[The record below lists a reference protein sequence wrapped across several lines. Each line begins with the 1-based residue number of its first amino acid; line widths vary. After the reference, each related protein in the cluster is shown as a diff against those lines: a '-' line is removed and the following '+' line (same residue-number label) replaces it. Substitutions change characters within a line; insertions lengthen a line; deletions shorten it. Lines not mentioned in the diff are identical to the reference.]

1 MVCQALT
8 LKKLWK
14 DDGIAV
20 IISIEIIRT
29 KKDAFTM
36 NHDLTEGNVTK
47 SLLVFAGPMILGNLL
62 QQCYNIADTWVVGK
76 YVGAQALAAVGSSY
90 ALMTF
95 LNSLLIGLCM
105 GSGAVFS
112 YYIGKKDRHK
122 VRSCA
127 RTAFVMIGGL
137 AVVLC
142 IAVQCLIH
150 PILRLLRTPGE
161 LYEMTRAYL
170 AIIFWG
176 IFFIFLYNYF
186 AFLLR
191 ALGNSVAPLYFL
203 GAASVLNIGLDLY
216 FVRGLGLGLE
226 GAAAATVISQILSGL
241 GLGIYLWRK
250 EPFFRFSLRGFLREE
265 KPVGEICS
273 YSLMTCMQQSV
284 MNFGILMVQS
294 LVNSFGA
301 AVMAA
306 FAATV
311 KIDTF
316 AYMPAQEFGNAYSIF
331 ISQNHGAGDKE
342 RVAQG
347 TKRAL
352 GVSAVFCGAVSVLV
366 CVLARYLMMIFVEAG
381 ETRIIE
387 IGVTYL
393 RIEGA
398 FYIGIGILFLLY
410 GYFRGINRPGISLVL
425 TVISL
430 GTRVALAYTLAA
442 VPQIGVL
449 GIWWAIPIGW
459 ALADVTGFVLM
470 GRKSE

>member
-1 MVCQALT
+1 M
-8 LKKLWK
+8 K
-14 DDGIAV
+14 
-20 IISIEIIRT
+20 
-29 KKDAFTM
+29 
-36 NHDLTEGNVTK
+36 NHDLTKGNVTK
-47 SLLVFAGPMILGNLL
+47 SLLMFAGPMILGNLL

-76 YVGAQALAAVGSSY
+76 YVGADALAAVGSSY

-112 YYIGKKDRHK
+112 YHIGKGDREK
-122 VRSCA
+122 VRACA
-127 RTAFVMIGGL
+127 QTAFVMIGVL
-137 AVVLC
+137 AAALT
-142 IAVQCLIH
+142 AFSQGMMH
-150 PILRLLRTPGE
+150 PILMLLRTPGE
-161 LYEMTRAYL
+161 LYEMTRDYL
-170 AIIFWG
+170 AVVFWG

-203 GAASVLNIGLDLY
+203 GAASVLNIALDLF
-216 FVRGLGLGLE
+216 FVCRLGRGLS
-226 GAAAATVISQILSGL
+226 GAAEATVIAQAISGL
-241 GLGIYLWRK
+241 GLGIYLWKK
-250 EPFFRFSLRGFLREE
+250 EPYFRFSIGGFLRGE
-265 KPVGEICS
+265 KPLGEICR
-273 YSLMTCMQQSV
+273 YSLMTGMQQSV

-294 LVNSFGA
+294 LVNSFGP

-331 ISQNHGAGDKE
+331 ISQNYGAGKHE
-342 RVAQG
+342 RVRQG
-347 TKRAL
+347 TRKAIA
-352 GVSAVFCGAVSVLV
+352 VSAAFCGVISVLV
-366 CVLARYLMMIFVEAG
+366 FVLARFLMLIFVKAQNTE
-381 ETRIIE
+381 IIE
-387 IGVTYL
+387 IGMQYL

-410 GYFRGINRPGISLVL
+410 GYFRGVNRPGISLVL

-430 GTRVALAYTLAA
+430 GTRVVLAYTLAA
-442 VPQIGVL
+442 FPGIGVL

-470 GRKSE
+470 GRKQK

>member
-1 MVCQALT
+1 M
-8 LKKLWK
+8 
-14 DDGIAV
+14 I
-20 IISIEIIRT
+20 
-29 KKDAFTM
+29 

-47 SLLVFAGPMILGNLL
+47 SLLYFAAPMILGNLL

-76 YVGAQALAAVGSSY
+76 FVGAQALAAGGSSY

-105 GSGAVFS
+105 GGGAVFS
-112 YYIGKKDRHK
+112 YYIGKGDRARVK
-122 VRSCA
+122 TCA
-127 RTAFVMIGGL
+127 QTAFVMIGVL
-137 AVVLC
+137 AAALS
-142 IAVQCLIH
+142 IAAQCLMH
-150 PILRLLRTPGE
+150 PILLLLRTPEE
-161 LYEMTRAYL
+161 LYGMTRDYL
-170 AIIFWG
+170 AIVFLG
-176 IFFIFLYNYF
+176 IIFIFLYNYY

-191 ALGNSVAPLYFL
+191 ALGNSVTPLYLL

-216 FVRGLGLGLE
+216 FVRNLGWGLQ
-226 GAAAATVISQILSGL
+226 GAAAATVISQAVSGL
-241 GLGIYLWRK
+241 GLGICVWRK
-250 EPFFRFSLRGFLREE
+250 EPYFRFSLHGFLQEE
-265 KPVGEICS
+265 KPMGEICR
-273 YSLMTCMQQSV
+273 YSLMTSMQQSV

-294 LVNSFGA
+294 LVNSFGP

-331 ISQNHGAGDKE
+331 ISQNFGAGKAE
-342 RVAQG
+342 RVKQG
-347 TKRAL
+347 TGKAMA
-352 GVSAVFCGAVSVLV
+352 VSAVFCGAVSVLV
-366 CVLARYLMMIFVEAG
+366 FAFARFLMLIFVDAG
-381 ETRIIE
+381 ESQIIA
-387 IGVTYL
+387 IGMQYL

-410 GYFRGINRPGISLVL
+410 GYFRGVNRPGISLVL

-430 GTRVALAYTLAA
+430 GTRVALAYILAA
-442 VPQIGVL
+442 IPTIGVT

-470 GRKSE
+470 RHDNEDSRKGKRRSKT

>member
-1 MVCQALT
+1 
-8 LKKLWK
+8 
-14 DDGIAV
+14 
-20 IISIEIIRT
+20 
-29 KKDAFTM
+29 M
-36 NHDLTEGNVTK
+36 NRDLTKGNVTK
-47 SLLVFAGPMILGNLL
+47 SLLMFAGPMILGNLL

-76 YVGAQALAAVGSSY
+76 FVGADALAAVGSSY

-105 GSGAVFS
+105 GGGAVFS
-112 YYIGKKDRHK
+112 YYIGKGEREK

-127 RTAFVMIGGL
+127 RTAFVMIGVL
-137 AVVLC
+137 AAALTVLSQ
-142 IAVQCLIH
+142 VLIH
-150 PILRLLRTPGE
+150 PILILLRTPAQ
-161 LYEMTRAYL
+161 LYEMTRDYL
-170 AIIFWG
+170 AVVFWG

-203 GAASVLNIGLDLY
+203 GAASALNIALDLF
-216 FVRGLGLGLE
+216 FVCSLGRGLV
-226 GAAAATVISQILSGL
+226 GAAEATVIAQAVSGL
-241 GLGIYLWRK
+241 GLGGYLWIK
-250 EPFFRFSLRGFLREE
+250 EPYFRFSFIGFWRGE
-265 KPVGEICS
+265 KPVGEICR
-273 YSLMTCMQQSV
+273 YSLMTGMQQSV

-294 LVNSFGA
+294 LVNSFGP

-331 ISQNHGAGDKE
+331 ISQNFGAGQRE
-342 RVAQG
+342 RVKQG
-347 TKRAL
+347 TRKAMT
-352 GVSAVFCGAVSVLV
+352 VSAVFCGVISVLV
-366 CVLARYLMMIFVEAG
+366 FAFASFLMLIFVDEG
-381 ETRIIE
+381 ETEIIRI
-387 IGVTYL
+387 GMQYL

-410 GYFRGINRPGISLVL
+410 GYFRGVNRPGVSLVL

-430 GTRVALAYTLAA
+430 GTRVALAYILAA
-442 VPQIGVL
+442 HPAVGVL

-459 ALADVTGFVLM
+459 ALADVTGIVLM
-470 GRKSE
+470 RRGDKS

>member
-1 MVCQALT
+1 M
-8 LKKLWK
+8 
-14 DDGIAV
+14 I
-20 IISIEIIRT
+20 
-29 KKDAFTM
+29 

-47 SLLVFAGPMILGNLL
+47 SLLYFAAPMILGNLL

-76 YVGAQALAAVGSSY
+76 FVGAQALAAVGSSY

-105 GSGAVFS
+105 GGGAVFS
-112 YYIGKKDRHK
+112 YYIGKGDRARVK
-122 VRSCA
+122 TCA
-127 RTAFVMIGGL
+127 QTAFVMIGVL
-137 AVVLC
+137 AAALS
-142 IAVQCLIH
+142 IAAQCLMH
-150 PILRLLRTPGE
+150 PILLLLRTPEE
-161 LYEMTRAYL
+161 LYGMTRDYL
-170 AIIFWG
+170 ALVFLGII
-176 IFFIFLYNYF
+176 FIFLYNYY

-191 ALGNSVAPLYFL
+191 ALGNSVTPLYLL

-216 FVRGLGLGLE
+216 FVRNLGWGLQ
-226 GAAAATVISQILSGL
+226 GAAAATVISQAVSGL
-241 GLGIYLWRK
+241 GLGICVWRK
-250 EPFFRFSLRGFLREE
+250 EPYFRFSLHGFLQEE
-265 KPVGEICS
+265 KPMGEICR
-273 YSLMTCMQQSV
+273 YSLMTSMQQSV

-294 LVNSFGA
+294 LVNSFGP

-331 ISQNHGAGDKE
+331 ISQNFGAGKAE
-342 RVAQG
+342 RVKQG
-347 TKRAL
+347 TGKAMA
-352 GVSAVFCGAVSVLV
+352 VSAVFCGAVSVLV
-366 CVLARYLMMIFVEAG
+366 FAFARFLMLIFVDAG
-381 ETRIIE
+381 ESQIIA
-387 IGVTYL
+387 IGMQYL

-410 GYFRGINRPGISLVL
+410 GYFRGVNRPGISLVL

-430 GTRVALAYTLAA
+430 GTRVALAYILAA
-442 VPQIGVL
+442 IPTIGVT

-470 GRKSE
+470 RHDNEDSRKGKRRSKT

>member
-1 MVCQALT
+1 M
-8 LKKLWK
+8 
-14 DDGIAV
+14 
-20 IISIEIIRT
+20 
-29 KKDAFTM
+29 M

-47 SLLVFAGPMILGNLL
+47 SLLYFAAPMILGNLL

-76 YVGAQALAAVGSSY
+76 FVGAQALAAVGSSY

-105 GSGAVFS
+105 GGGAVFS
-112 YYIGKKDRHK
+112 YYIGRGDRNR
-122 VRSCA
+122 VRICA
-127 RTAFVMIGGL
+127 QTAFAMIGVL
-137 AVVLC
+137 AVAVSA
-142 IAVQCLIH
+142 AVQCLMH
-150 PILRLLRTPGE
+150 PILSLLRTPEE

-170 AIIFWG
+170 VVVFCG

-191 ALGNSVAPLYFL
+191 ALGNSVVPLYFL
-203 GAASVLNIGLDLY
+203 GAASVLNIGLDLF
-216 FVRGLGLGLE
+216 FVRNLGWGLQ
-226 GAAAATVISQILSGL
+226 GAAAATVIAQAVSGL
-241 GLGIYLWRK
+241 GLGIWVWIK
-250 EPFFRFSLRGFLREE
+250 ESYFRFSLRGFLQEE
-265 KPVGEICS
+265 KPFGEICR
-273 YSLMTCMQQSV
+273 YSIMTSMQQSV

-294 LVNSFGA
+294 LVNSFGP

-331 ISQNHGAGDKE
+331 ISQNYGAGKGK
-342 RVAQG
+342 RVKQG
-347 TKRAL
+347 TGKAMT
-352 GVSAVFCGAVSVLV
+352 VSAVFCGAVSILV
-366 CVLARYLMMIFVEAG
+366 FALARFLMLIFVDAK
-381 ETRIIE
+381 ETQIIE
-387 IGVTYL
+387 IGMQYL

-410 GYFRGINRPGISLVL
+410 GYFRGVNRPGVSLVL

-430 GTRVALAYTLAA
+430 GTRVILAYVLAA
-442 VPQIGVL
+442 VPGIGVL

-459 ALADVTGFVLM
+459 ALADATGIVLM
-470 GRKSE
+470 RRTKD

>member
-1 MVCQALT
+1 M
-8 LKKLWK
+8 
-14 DDGIAV
+14 I
-20 IISIEIIRT
+20 
-29 KKDAFTM
+29 

-47 SLLVFAGPMILGNLL
+47 SLLYFAAPMILGNLL

-76 YVGAQALAAVGSSY
+76 FVGAQALAAVGSSY

-105 GSGAVFS
+105 GGGAVFS
-112 YYIGKKDRHK
+112 YYIGKGDRARVK
-122 VRSCA
+122 TCA
-127 RTAFVMIGGL
+127 QTAFVMIGVL
-137 AVVLC
+137 AAALS
-142 IAVQCLIH
+142 IAAQCLMH
-150 PILRLLRTPGE
+150 PILLLLRTPEE
-161 LYEMTRAYL
+161 LYGMTRDYL
-170 AIIFWG
+170 AIVFLG
-176 IFFIFLYNYF
+176 IIFIFLYNYY

-191 ALGNSVAPLYFL
+191 ALGNSVTPLYLL

-216 FVRGLGLGLE
+216 FVRNLGWGLQ
-226 GAAAATVISQILSGL
+226 GAAAATVISQAVSGL
-241 GLGIYLWRK
+241 GLGICVWRK
-250 EPFFRFSLRGFLREE
+250 EPYFRFSLHGFLQEE
-265 KPVGEICS
+265 KPVGEICR
-273 YSLMTCMQQSV
+273 YYLMTSMQQSV

-294 LVNSFGA
+294 LVNSFGP

-331 ISQNHGAGDKE
+331 ISQNFGAGKAE
-342 RVAQG
+342 RVKQG
-347 TKRAL
+347 TGKAMA
-352 GVSAVFCGAVSVLV
+352 VSAVFCGAVSVLV
-366 CVLARYLMMIFVEAG
+366 FAFARFLMLIFVDAG
-381 ETRIIE
+381 ESQIIA
-387 IGVTYL
+387 IGMQYL

-410 GYFRGINRPGISLVL
+410 GYFRGVNRPGISLVL

-430 GTRVALAYTLAA
+430 GTRVALAYILAA
-442 VPQIGVL
+442 IPTIGVT

-470 GRKSE
+470 RHDNEDSRKGKRRSKT

>member
-1 MVCQALT
+1 M
-8 LKKLWK
+8 K
-14 DDGIAV
+14 
-20 IISIEIIRT
+20 
-29 KKDAFTM
+29 
-36 NHDLTEGNVTK
+36 NHDLTKGNVTK
-47 SLLVFAGPMILGNLL
+47 SLLMFAAPMILGNLL

-76 YVGAQALAAVGSSY
+76 FVGPDALAAVGSSY

-105 GSGAVFS
+105 GGGAVFS
-112 YYIGKKDRHK
+112 YYIGKEDREK
-122 VRSCA
+122 VRACA
-127 RTAFVMIGGL
+127 QTAFVMIGVL
-137 AVVLC
+137 AVILT
-142 IAVQCLIH
+142 AFSQGLIH
-150 PILRLLRTPGE
+150 PILMLLRTPAE
-161 LYEMTRAYL
+161 LYEMTRDYL
-170 AIIFWG
+170 TVVFWG

-203 GAASVLNIGLDLY
+203 GTASVLNIALDLF
-216 FVRGLGLGLE
+216 FVCSLGRGLS
-226 GAAAATVISQILSGL
+226 GAAEATVISQALSGL
-241 GLGIYLWRK
+241 GLGIYLWKK
-250 EPFFRFSLRGFLREE
+250 EPYFRFSVGGFLRGK
-265 KPVGEICS
+265 KPVGEICR
-273 YSLMTCMQQSV
+273 YSLMTGMQQSV

-294 LVNSFGA
+294 LVNSFGP

-331 ISQNHGAGDKE
+331 ISQNFGAEKRE
-342 RVAQG
+342 RVKQG
-347 TKRAL
+347 TRKAMA
-352 GVSAVFCGAVSVLV
+352 VSAAFCGVISILV
-366 CVLARYLMMIFVEAG
+366 FALARFLMLIFVKAQDTE
-381 ETRIIE
+381 IIE
-387 IGVTYL
+387 IGMQYL

-410 GYFRGINRPGISLVL
+410 GYFRGVNRPGVSLAL

-430 GTRVALAYTLAA
+430 GTRVILAYTLAA

-470 GRKSE
+470 GRKRE

>member
-1 MVCQALT
+1 
-8 LKKLWK
+8 
-14 DDGIAV
+14 
-20 IISIEIIRT
+20 
-29 KKDAFTM
+29 M

-47 SLLVFAGPMILGNLL
+47 SLLYFAAPMILGNLL

-112 YYIGKKDRHK
+112 YYIGKGDRARVK
-122 VRSCA
+122 ICA
-127 RTAFVMIGGL
+127 QTAFVMIGVL
-137 AVVLC
+137 AVALS
-142 IAVQCLIH
+142 IAVQCLMH
-150 PILRLLRTPGE
+150 PILLLLRTPEE
-161 LYEMTRAYL
+161 LYGMTRDYL
-170 AIIFWG
+170 AIVFCG
-176 IFFIFLYNYF
+176 IFFIFLYNYY

-191 ALGNSVAPLYFL
+191 ALGNSVVPLYFL
-203 GAASVLNIGLDLY
+203 GIASVLNIGLDLY
-216 FVRGLGLGLE
+216 FVRNLGWGLQ
-226 GAAAATVISQILSGL
+226 GAAAATVISQAVSGL
-241 GLGIYLWRK
+241 GLGVCVWRK
-250 EPFFRFSLRGFLREE
+250 EPYFRFSPRSFWREE
-265 KPVGEICS
+265 KPVGEICQ
-273 YSLMTCMQQSV
+273 YSLMTSMQQSV

-301 AVMAA
+301 MVMAA

-331 ISQNHGAGDKE
+331 ISQNYGADKRE

-347 TKRAL
+347 TRKAL
-352 GVSAVFCGAVSVLV
+352 LVSAVFCGLVSLLV
-366 CVLARYLMMIFVEAG
+366 FAAARPLMGIFVEAQ
-381 ETRIIE
+381 EIQIIE

-410 GYFRGINRPGISLVL
+410 GYFRGVNRPGVSLVL
-425 TVISL
+425 TIISL
-430 GTRVALAYTLAA
+430 GTRVALAYLLSA
-442 VPQIGVL
+442 VPQFGVL
-449 GIWWAIPIGW
+449 GIWWSIPIGW
-459 ALADVTGFVLM
+459 ALADTVGFLIM
-470 GRKSE
+470 YRTKNSKGGKQHE

>member
-1 MVCQALT
+1 M
-8 LKKLWK
+8 K
-14 DDGIAV
+14 
-20 IISIEIIRT
+20 
-29 KKDAFTM
+29 
-36 NHDLTEGNVTK
+36 NHDLTKGNVTK
-47 SLLVFAGPMILGNLL
+47 SLLTFAAPMILGNLL

-76 YVGAQALAAVGSSY
+76 FVGADALAAVGSSY

-105 GSGAVFS
+105 GGGAVFS
-112 YYIGKKDRHK
+112 YYIGKGEREK
-122 VRSCA
+122 VRACA
-127 RTAFVMIGGL
+127 QTAFVMIGAL
-137 AVVLC
+137 AVVLTA
-142 IAVQCLIH
+142 IAQGLMR
-150 PILRLLRTPGE
+150 PILLLLRTPTE
-161 LYEMTRAYL
+161 LYGMTRDYL
-170 AIIFWG
+170 SVVFWG

-203 GAASVLNIGLDLY
+203 GAASVLNIALDLF
-216 FVRGLGLGLE
+216 FVRSLGRGLA
-226 GAAAATVISQILSGL
+226 GAAEATVLAQAVSGL
-241 GLGIYLWRK
+241 GLGIYLWKK
-250 EPFFRFSLRGFLREE
+250 EPYFRFSLRCFLQEE
-265 KPVGEICS
+265 KPVGEICR
-273 YSLMTCMQQSV
+273 YSLMTGMQQSV

-331 ISQNHGAGDKE
+331 ISQNYGAGKSE
-342 RVAQG
+342 RVKQG
-347 TKRAL
+347 TRKAMTA
-352 GVSAVFCGAVSVLV
+352 SAVFCGIISVLV
-366 CVLARYLMMIFVEAG
+366 FALAKFLMLIFVDAG
-381 ETRIIE
+381 ETEIIQ
-387 IGVTYL
+387 IGMQYL

-398 FYIGIGILFLLY
+398 FYIGIGILFLWY
-410 GYFRGINRPGISLVL
+410 GYFRGVNRPGVSLVL

-430 GTRVALAYTLAA
+430 GTRVALAYALAA
-442 VPQIGVL
+442 VPGIGVL

-470 GRKSE
+470 RLDGSVK

>member
-1 MVCQALT
+1 M
-8 LKKLWK
+8 
-14 DDGIAV
+14 I
-20 IISIEIIRT
+20 
-29 KKDAFTM
+29 

-47 SLLVFAGPMILGNLL
+47 SLLYFAAPMILGNLL

-76 YVGAQALAAVGSSY
+76 FVGAQALAAVGSSY

-105 GSGAVFS
+105 GGGAVFS
-112 YYIGKKDRHK
+112 YYIGKGDRARVK
-122 VRSCA
+122 TCA
-127 RTAFVMIGGL
+127 QTAFVMIGVL
-137 AVVLC
+137 AAALS
-142 IAVQCLIH
+142 IAAQCLMH
-150 PILRLLRTPGE
+150 PILLLLRTPEE
-161 LYEMTRAYL
+161 LYGMTRDYL
-170 AIIFWG
+170 AIVFLG
-176 IFFIFLYNYF
+176 IIFIFLYNYY

-191 ALGNSVAPLYFL
+191 ALGNSVTPLYLL

-216 FVRGLGLGLE
+216 FVRNLGWGLQ
-226 GAAAATVISQILSGL
+226 GAAAATVISQAVSGL
-241 GLGIYLWRK
+241 GLGICVWRK
-250 EPFFRFSLRGFLREE
+250 EPYFRFSLHGFLQEE
-265 KPVGEICS
+265 KPVGGICR
-273 YSLMTCMQQSV
+273 YSLMTSMQQSV

-294 LVNSFGA
+294 LVNSFGP

-331 ISQNHGAGDKE
+331 ISQNFGAGKAE
-342 RVAQG
+342 RVKQG
-347 TKRAL
+347 TGKAMA
-352 GVSAVFCGAVSVLV
+352 VSAVFCGAVSVLV
-366 CVLARYLMMIFVEAG
+366 FAFARFLMLIFVDAG
-381 ETRIIE
+381 ESQIIA
-387 IGVTYL
+387 IGMQYL

-410 GYFRGINRPGISLVL
+410 GYFRGVNRPGISLVL

-430 GTRVALAYTLAA
+430 GTRVALAYILAA
-442 VPQIGVL
+442 IPTIGVT

-470 GRKSE
+470 RHDNEDSRKGKRRSKT

>member
-1 MVCQALT
+1 
-8 LKKLWK
+8 
-14 DDGIAV
+14 
-20 IISIEIIRT
+20 
-29 KKDAFTM
+29 M

-47 SLLVFAGPMILGNLL
+47 SLLYFAAPMILGNLL

-76 YVGAQALAAVGSSY
+76 FVGAQALAAVGSSY

-112 YYIGKKDRHK
+112 YYIGKGDRDSVK
-122 VRSCA
+122 ICA
-127 RTAFVMIGGL
+127 QTAFVMIGIL
-137 AVVLC
+137 AVVLS

-150 PILRLLRTPGE
+150 PILLLLRTPGE
-161 LYEMTRAYL
+161 LYGMTRDYL
-170 AIIFWG
+170 VIVFCG
-176 IFFIFLYNYF
+176 IFFIFLYNYY

-191 ALGNSVAPLYFL
+191 ALGNSVTPLYLL
-203 GAASVLNIGLDLY
+203 GVASVLNIGLDLF
-216 FVRGLGLGLE
+216 FVRSLGWGLR
-226 GAAAATVISQILSGL
+226 GAAAATVIAQAVSGL
-241 GLGIYLWRK
+241 GLGICVWRK
-250 EPFFRFSLRGFLREE
+250 EPYLRFSLRGFLREE
-265 KPVGEICS
+265 KPVGEICR
-273 YSLMTCMQQSV
+273 YSLMTGMQQSV

-331 ISQNHGAGDKE
+331 ISQNYGAGKRE
-342 RVAQG
+342 RVVQG
-347 TKRAL
+347 TRRAL
-352 GVSAVFCGAVSVLV
+352 LISAVFCGVVSVFV
-366 CVLARYLMMIFVEAG
+366 YSFAKYLMLIFVEAG
-381 ETRIIE
+381 EIE
-387 IGVTYL
+387 IMEIGMQYL

-410 GYFRGINRPGISLVL
+410 GYFRGVNRPGVSLVL
-425 TVISL
+425 TVVSL
-430 GTRVALAYTLAA
+430 GTRVVLAYVLAS
-442 VPQIGVL
+442 VPGIGVL

-459 ALADVTGFVLM
+459 ALADVTGIVLM
-470 GRKSE
+470 RRKKDRCESGKT